1 MPDNLFACP
10 RCDTPLAELRCAACR
25 IDFPTL
31 DAVICLSV
39 EPAAAIAEWRVRWRR
54 ALAELETRE
63 AQARAGVDATDT
75 MAETRARLERVA
87 HACAEQR
94 SILERWLKVLGETTV
109 VARETYLALRTRLPG
124 NMGLLSYEANVFRDW
139 AWGERENAIAV
150 EAITSAVGTAPIAR
164 LLVLGAGA
172 GRLAYD
178 LHQALVPDTTI
189 AVDLNP
195 LPLLIASRVA
205 AGSIEPFWEF
215 PLAPRTLED
224 VARRRELRAPAPAR
238 PGLQFVMAD
247 VMRLPIVAGGFDLV
261 VTPWLLDV
269 VDAPID
275 GLLARINTCLSIGG
289 RWVDHGSMAFRG
301 PHEADWLTAG
311 ELSAFAR
318 ASGFSE
324 PIVQER
330 SMPYLAS
337 PASRHARQELV
348 ATSTAT
354 KLADRVRPARH
365 SNLPEWLVTG
375 RDPIPLEAL
384 RTQVTTTRINAW
396 VLGLIDGQRS
406 VVDIGQL
413 LERERLM
420 PADDA
425 IAAVRR
431 MLITLV
437 EEARNPS
444 AL

>member
-1 MPDNLFACP
+1 
-10 RCDTPLAELRCAACR
+10 
-25 IDFPTL
+25 
-31 DAVICLSV
+31 
-39 EPAAAIAEWRVRWRR
+39 
-54 ALAELETRE
+54 
-63 AQARAGVDATDT
+63 
-75 MAETRARLERVA
+75 
-87 HACAEQR
+87 
-94 SILERWLKVLGETTV
+94 
-109 VARETYLALRTRLPG
+109 
-124 NMGLLSYEANVFRDW
+124 
-139 AWGERENAIAV
+139 
-150 EAITSAVGTAPIAR
+150 
-164 LLVLGAGA
+164 
-172 GRLAYD
+172 
-178 LHQALVPDTTI
+178 
-189 AVDLNP
+189 
-195 LPLLIASRVA
+195 
-205 AGSIEPFWEF
+205 
-215 PLAPRTLED
+215 
-224 VARRRELRAPAPAR
+224 
-238 PGLQFVMAD
+238 MAD

-289 RWVDHGSMAFRG
+289 RWVNHGSMAFRG